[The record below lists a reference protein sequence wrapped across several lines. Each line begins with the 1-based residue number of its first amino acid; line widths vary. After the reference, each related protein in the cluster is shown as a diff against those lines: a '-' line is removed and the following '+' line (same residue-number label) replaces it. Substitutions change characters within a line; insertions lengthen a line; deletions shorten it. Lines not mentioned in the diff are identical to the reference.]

1 MNTRFDN
8 EKLFRALCKAGALA
22 GLAITF
28 ALMAVIV
35 RESVPAWRAA
45 GLSLIFS
52 QDWNPAGGSYG
63 AAGALAGTVLTAA
76 LALALAVPLAFAA
89 ALFVNS
95 APPKIS
101 APLAHALDLLA
112 AIPSVIYGMWGL
124 FILCPLLQGA
134 FARLGFESTGFGL
147 VPSAL
152 VLALMILPYIS
163 AVMRDVL
170 AQTPASLV
178 ESAAGVGC
186 TRWEATWQIV
196 VRARKAGLCGAVMI
210 GLGRA
215 LGETMAV
222 LFVCGGV
229 SKIPGSL
236 LDGCTTIAATLAN
249 DFAEADGIHKSAL
262 FALGGILLAFEFA
275 IQAAVAP
282 LLKERKGK

>member
-1 MNTRFDN
+1 MKRDADR
-8 EKLFRALCKAGALA
+8 LFRALVKAGALA
-22 GLAITF
+22 GLAT
-28 ALMAVIV
+28 ALALVAVIV
-35 RESVPAWRAA
+35 RESIPAWREA
-45 GLSLIFS
+45 GLSLVFS
-52 QDWNPAGGSYG
+52 QDWNPSGGSYG
-63 AAGALAGTVLTAA
+63 AAGALAGTLLTSAI
-76 LALALAVPLAFAA
+76 ALALAVPLAFAA
-89 ALFVNS
+89 ALFVNA

-124 FILCPLLQGA
+124 FVLCPLLQGA
-134 FARLGFESTGFGL
+134 FASMGFESTGFGL
-147 VPSAL
+147 VPSSL
-152 VLALMILPYIS
+152 VLALMVLPYIS

-170 AQTPASLV
+170 AQTPVPLV
-178 ESAAGVGC
+178 ESAMGVGC
-186 TRWEATWQIV
+186 TRWEAVWNIV

-249 DFAEADGIHKSAL
+249 DFAEAGGVHKSAL
-262 FALGGILLAFEFA
+262 FALGGVLLAFEFI
-275 IQAAVAP
+275 IQAATLP
-282 LLKERKGK
+282 LLKGRSGK

>member
-1 MNTRFDN
+1 MKGSPDTDR
-8 EKLFRALCKAGALA
+8 LFRALVKTGALA
-22 GLAITF
+22 GLAI
-28 ALMAVIV
+28 ALALVAVIV
-35 RESVPAWRAA
+35 RESLPAWREA
-45 GLSLIFS
+45 GPSLVFS

-63 AAGALAGTVLTAA
+63 AAGALAGTFLTSA
-76 LALALAVPLAFAA
+76 LALLLAVPLAFAA
-89 ALFVNS
+89 ALFVNG

-124 FILCPLLQGA
+124 FVLCPMLQGA

-147 VPSAL
+147 VPSSL
-152 VLALMILPYIS
+152 VLALMVLPYVS
-163 AVMRDVL
+163 AVMRDVI

-178 ESAAGVGC
+178 ESAMGVGC
-186 TRWEATWQIV
+186 TRWEATWDV
-196 VRARKAGLCGAVMI
+196 VARARKAGLCGAVMI

-229 SKIPGSL
+229 SKIPGSP

-249 DFAEADGIHKSAL
+249 DFAEAGGVHKSAL
-262 FALGGILLAFEFA
+262 FALGGLLLAFEFV
-275 IQAAVAP
+275 IQATMLP
-282 LLKERKGK
+282 LLSERKGR